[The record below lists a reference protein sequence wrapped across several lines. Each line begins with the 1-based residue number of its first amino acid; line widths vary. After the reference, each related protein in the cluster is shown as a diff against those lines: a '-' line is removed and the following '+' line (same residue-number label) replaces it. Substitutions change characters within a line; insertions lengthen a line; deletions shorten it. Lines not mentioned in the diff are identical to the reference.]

1 MPVPFGTGIYGIF
14 MCIWLTFVACLS
26 CGLCEECTVI
36 CADCGE
42 ACENCA
48 DMCEN
53 CGLCADCTDIC
64 SDCGACSEC
73 ADYCDLCELCFECAA
88 NAGAHCAECLEC
100 FTVVDPCEGDCG
112 YCTECCE
119 CETEATLS
127 GTITSFN
134 DTTGNI
140 TLQLIPE
147 GTSEPAY
154 EVIVKGNTVDYS
166 FANVE
171 LGTYT
176 LKVSKA
182 NHVTREYTVVIGNS
196 DMTYNVNLYL
206 LGDAN
211 HDGKADS
218 SDAVAIL
225 RNLAGYEVPVF
236 YEDTADFNGDGK
248 ADSSDAV
255 AILRKLAGY

>member
-1 MPVPFGTGIYGIF
+1 M
-14 MCIWLTFVACLS
+14 
-26 CGLCEECTVI
+26 I

-166 FANVE
+166 FTNVE

-182 NHVTREYTVVIGNS
+182 NHVTREYTVVVENNLV
-196 DMTYNVNLYL
+196 TQNVKIHL
-206 LGDAN
+206 LGD
-211 HDGKADS
+211 
-218 SDAVAIL
+218 I
-225 RNLAGYEVPVF
+225 
-236 YEDTADFNGDGK
+236 NGDGDVTTVDYAK
-248 ADSSDAV
+248 ANSHAKKYIYLTGYELLCADVVNGDGDITTADV
-255 AILRKLAGY
+255 ARINAHAKGGTKLW